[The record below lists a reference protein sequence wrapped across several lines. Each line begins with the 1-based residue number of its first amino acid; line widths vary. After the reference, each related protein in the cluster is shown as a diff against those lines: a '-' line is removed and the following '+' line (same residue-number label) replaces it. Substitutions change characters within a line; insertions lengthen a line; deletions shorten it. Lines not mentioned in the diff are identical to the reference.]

1 MGKRLLHCRLLAL
14 APLLLA
20 WLAPWPA
27 AGAASSF
34 DDTSRCLALALYFE
48 ARTEGR
54 EGMLAVASVVL
65 NRVAHPAFPNSVCAV
80 VTQGGERP
88 PCQFSWWC
96 DGLSDRPT
104 EAAAWQ
110 LAQSLA
116 RRSVGR
122 LPPDA
127 TRGALF
133 FHNTSIAN
141 PWVRKRERTVRI
153 GRHIFYR

>member
-34 DDTSRCLALALYFE
+34 DDASLCLALALYFE

-65 NRVAHPAFPNSVCAV
+65 GVKNRTELADAVAA
-80 VTQGGERP
+80 
-88 PCQFSWWC
+88 
-96 DGLSDRPT
+96 
-104 EAAAWQ
+104 EAAGPLSETEWQ
-110 LAQSLA
+110 AIS
-116 RRSVGR
+116 
-122 LPPDA
+122 
-127 TRGALF
+127 ALC
-133 FHNTSIAN
+133 
-141 PWVRKRERTVRI
+141 
-153 GRHIFYR
+153 